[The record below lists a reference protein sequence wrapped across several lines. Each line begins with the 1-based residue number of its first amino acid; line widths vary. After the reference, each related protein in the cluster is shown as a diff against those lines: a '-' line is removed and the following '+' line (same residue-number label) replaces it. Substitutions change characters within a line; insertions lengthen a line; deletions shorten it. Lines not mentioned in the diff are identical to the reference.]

1 MNEDELAAIEAR
13 ANAATEGPW
22 EWANEEDA
30 SRMCLEAPYKLSDG
44 SLIRHDIISTVLN
57 SGGYDSYDA
66 ELEIEPQDAEFIAH
80 SRQDIPALIAEV
92 RRLRELIM
100 LVARSQREPW
110 DMVLFDEAYDAVTE
124 VEKTWTTTTS

>member
-1 MNEDELAAIEAR
+1 MTDEELSAIEAL
-13 ANAATEGPW
+13 ANAATQGPW
-22 EWANEEDA
+22 EVIPDPDKPYLDRVVRHYGHLTDLLAQCFHANGNA
-30 SRMCLEAPYKLSDG
+30 A
-44 SLIRHDIISTVLN
+44 
-57 SGGYDSYDA
+57 
-66 ELEIEPQDAEFIAH
+66 FIAAC
-80 SRQDIPALIAEV
+80 RDAVPALIAEV